1 MKFFPIKY
9 PSSNKYL
16 TRIYLLVLDNLMP
29 RGSGENL
36 RFIWFSSPDDF
47 EKCKKYVSDLTS
59 VPDSAWTY
67 FDDNA
72 KCVEF
77 IKQERKKKIYLIASG
92 TRLKLII
99 DDIHSFNQLDSIY
112 IYCRKPNNYE
122 LLKLNYEKIRSIHDN
137 PITLCD
143 EMCQIVQLKRANSCI
158 TEEHTDLLCI
168 VKNEIK
174 SYSIPNIFWSPW
186 ETNSCTR
193 VLSIKGQG
201 TIEIWLK
208 GPISFE
214 IRLST
219 NNDEYAIVLNAN
231 YRKVELGTIDKRQ
244 GSTFHVRDDTIECH
258 QVVQTNNQHWYCY
271 WLSFSSENRI
281 VQYGLGEVRP
291 RFKILEVQLPEQD
304 KSLIERISHLHI
316 KINDK
321 TDANALIDL
330 NDKIKIFIGEEP
342 ILFEPPLLVISPA
355 KFSRTHCEN
364 YFGLH
369 GKLLPN
375 PLAYLYQECLNF
387 NLIDEQF
394 PDFIKAIE
402 RSIRNPNGW
411 CHEKLSKKIDYFGP
425 KRERATYLCLLIKQ
439 YENQSSL
446 IMKIWPSD
454 HHTPV
459 HEYENTYSII
469 HIVHGELFVKYFP
482 ILSIHHPQDTVIE
495 RMFERDSVIWMTP
508 KLNHI
513 VQMKNLEKNNP
524 SCCIT
529 IECVHHMN
537 DKQFAFLSSRESK
550 IEYYNCEPDDSYS
563 NFKETMQNE
572 WREENKI

>member
-1 MKFFPIKY
+1 MAASNRHFLKY
-9 PSSNKYL
+9 S
-16 TRIYLLVLDNLMP
+16 P
-29 RGSGENL
+29 RNMS
-36 RFIWFSSPDDF
+36 FIWFCGPGDYVKCRNYF
-47 EKCKKYVSDLTS
+47 CEKTS
-59 VPDSAWTY
+59 LSTSAWQS
-67 FDDNA
+67 FDEA
-72 KCVEF
+72 KDCLQF
-77 IKQERKKKIYLIASG
+77 IKESKKKIYLIASG

-99 DDIHSFNQLDSIY
+99 EDIHSFDQLDSIY
-112 IYCRKPNNYE
+112 IYCNKVTNYE
-122 LLKLNYEKIRSIHDN
+122 SLKLNYEKIRGIHND
-137 PITLCD
+137 PIHLLD
-143 EMCQIVQLKRANSCI
+143 QMSQIR
-158 TEEHTDLLCI
+158 TESLSASVDLLTIDENHPELSCLF
-168 VKNEIK
+168 KNEIK

-193 VLSIKGQG
+193 VLSIKGQS

-291 RFKILEVQLPEQD
+291 RFKILKVQLPEQD
-304 KSLIERISHLHI
+304 KSFIERISHLHI

-321 TDANALIDL
+321 TNPNEIIDL
-330 NDKIKIFIGEEP
+330 KDKIKILIGEEP
-342 ILFEPPLLVISPA
+342 ILFEPPLLVISPE
-355 KFSRTHCEN
+355 KFSRKHSEN

-446 IMKIWPSD
+446 IMKIWPSG
-454 HHTPV
+454 HYTPV

-469 HIVHGELFVKYFP
+469 HVVHGELFVKYFP
-482 ILSIHHPQDTVIE
+482 ILSIHLPQDTLIE
-495 RMFERDSVIWMTP
+495 QIFERDSVTWMTP

-513 VQMKNLEKNNP
+513 VQMKNLAKANR

-529 IECVHHMN
+529 IECVHHMA
-537 DKQFAFLSSRESK
+537 DKQFAFLTYPESK
-550 IEYYNCEPDDSYS
+550 IEYDNCEPDDFYL
-563 NFKETMQNE
+563 NFKETIQNE
-572 WREENKI
+572 WREENNV